1 MATGAL
7 LGHRVP
13 GTKYRT
19 LRTRIVGALSFS
31 LVAGAAIGADLQLA
45 QERHQ
50 RAAEGG
56 SGHAEEV
63 LEGQEGGG
71 EGGRAED
78 ETEGGEPADSV
89 ERVGGDL
96 RRSPA
101 RQRLLRLLRRRTS
114 HPPPVICVGTGTALA
129 LLADRRGMRPATN
142 RPGAATA

>member
-1 MATGAL
+1 MSEARPRAVAISSTVRSARVRGAGL
-7 LGHRVP
+7 LGLPWAAGRSGASVSPAGAGGTLNRAFWQLLHSSGTGHRVP

-50 RAAEGG
+50 RATEGE
-56 SGHAEEV
+56 SGHAEEG

-78 ETEGGEPADSV
+78 E
-89 ERVGGDL
+89 
-96 RRSPA
+96 
-101 RQRLLRLLRRRTS
+101 
-114 HPPPVICVGTGTALA
+114 
-129 LLADRRGMRPATN
+129 
-142 RPGAATA
+142 